1 MWLRVALATLAV
13 NAVLIPSLYYRVSQ
27 VVATGQSE
35 NFVGQVRT
43 YARLIADELEID
55 DALDHPERL
64 ALLLDSVI
72 LSGGGVF
79 AEIQDAN
86 QRYRS
91 LIAPRNDTVY
101 TGDDFAFGGGGD
113 QIYYLSLPINRPEHD
128 ATLRVGFD
136 ESATHAQIAETKRQM
151 LLALAVFAGLSM
163 LLAIWFARIV
173 TKPVRDIQA
182 RSRRVASG
190 AYDEHIL
197 VRTSVAE
204 IRDLA
209 QDLESMRTLLTGV
222 NSRLRAEIREREVAE
237 ASRMALEQRLA
248 VSQRLETVGTLAGG
262 VAHEF
267 NNLLTPILLLT
278 ENALDDLTTDHPA
291 RADLARV
298 AATARRARKLVHDV
312 LTFSRGFGT
321 ERAQPISLGEI
332 VTDACDLLASQLAS
346 HGIAIQR
353 EIAVRPVMVSGD
365 ANLLHQVVTN
375 LLVNADHAMND
386 VGGVII
392 VRVDT
397 TVGEDDADAGPVPY
411 ACVEVIDTGHGM
423 DETTT
428 NRVFEPFFTTRQVG
442 HGTGLGLSVA
452 HGIITS
458 MHGKIRVTSQA
469 GVGSTFRVLIP
480 QLEEQSNAVA

>member
-1 MWLRVALATLAV
+1 MARVTDSLWLRVALATLAV

-267 NNLLTPILLLT
+267 NNL
-278 ENALDDLTTDHPA
+278 
-291 RADLARV
+291 
-298 AATARRARKLVHDV
+298 
-312 LTFSRGFGT
+312 
-321 ERAQPISLGEI
+321 
-332 VTDACDLLASQLAS
+332 
-346 HGIAIQR
+346 
-353 EIAVRPVMVSGD
+353 
-365 ANLLHQVVTN
+365 
-375 LLVNADHAMND
+375 
-386 VGGVII
+386 
-392 VRVDT
+392 
-397 TVGEDDADAGPVPY
+397 
-411 ACVEVIDTGHGM
+411 
-423 DETTT
+423 
-428 NRVFEPFFTTRQVG
+428 
-442 HGTGLGLSVA
+442 
-452 HGIITS
+452 
-458 MHGKIRVTSQA
+458 
-469 GVGSTFRVLIP
+469 
-480 QLEEQSNAVA
+480 